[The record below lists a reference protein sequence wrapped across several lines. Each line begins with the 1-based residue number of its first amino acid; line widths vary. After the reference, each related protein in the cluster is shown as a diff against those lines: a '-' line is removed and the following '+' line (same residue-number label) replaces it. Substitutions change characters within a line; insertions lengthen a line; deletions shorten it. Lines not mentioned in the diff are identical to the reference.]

1 MVKYIKLIL
10 FLGINTLISNAQQKD
25 SLNSK
30 LSIDFSGYVDTYF
43 TAASS
48 YGNDEKIEP
57 YLYNYTKKNKG
68 EINLALFKTQL
79 TFRNLYAKVG
89 IQTGTYA
96 KANYPKAQQWLNEAT
111 IGVKISTQ
119 SSLEAGILPSYIGF
133 ETATAVTNL
142 TASRSLLAEN
152 SPYYMT
158 GIKFNQQ
165 FNEKWFL
172 AVMLSNGWQTISN
185 SVNKLPAFGTQVQ
198 YKPNENT
205 LYNWSTFIG
214 DVPSD
219 EHFSTRFFSN
229 FYVDKTWAN
238 GMKTQLGLDM
248 GWQQRNTTSGWA
260 MWYSPVLI
268 QQYQFNTKW
277 AIAYRIEY
285 YHDKENILI
294 QPAILLPFK
303 TIGNS
308 LNFDYSLSKR
318 IKCRT
323 EGKWYHASENVL
335 ANSTKKNNL
344 YWLTTLSY
352 SF

>member
-1 MVKYIKLIL
+1 MIKQIKLVL

-48 YGNDEKIEP
+48 YGNDEKLEP
-57 YLYNYTKKNKG
+57 YLYNYTKNNKA

-79 TFRNLYAKVG
+79 TFRNLYAKIG

-96 KANYPKAQQWLNEAT
+96 KTNYPKAQQWLNEAT
-111 IGVKISTQ
+111 IGLKISPK
-119 SSLEAGILPSYIGF
+119 SAIEAGVLPSYIGF
-133 ETATAVTNL
+133 ETATAATNL

-158 GIKFNQQ
+158 GIKLNHQ
-165 FNEKWFL
+165 FDEKWFL

-185 SVNKLPAFGTQVQ
+185 TLNKLPAFGTQLQ

-214 DVPSD
+214 DVTTNGN
-219 EHFSTRFFSN
+219 FTTRIFSN
-229 FYVDKTWAN
+229 FYVDKTWKN
-238 GMKTQLGLDM
+238 GMKTQLGFDM
-248 GWQQRNTTSGWA
+248 GWQQRNTTSSWA
-260 MWYSPVLI
+260 IWYSPVLI

-285 YHDKENILI
+285 YHDIENTLI
-294 QPAILLPFK
+294 QPTHLLPFK

-308 LNFDYSLSKR
+308 LNLDYNLSKK

-323 EGKWYHASENVL
+323 EGKWYHASENIFT
-335 ANSTKKNNL
+335 NNTKNNL